1 MNPRRGSTKQI
12 VFIEEKEV
20 HGIVNGL
27 DRSQTSARGRPSV
40 TAHTEGSSLSTCKA
54 NARVMLKEKRST
66 TLTQFLVTGLVT
78 KGVKEADSAPV
89 RQKVKETH
97 KLAVEAARCDIIKG
111 RKALLW
117 LWK

>member
-54 NARVMLKEKRST
+54 NARTVLKENRAT
-66 TLTQFLVTGLVT
+66 TLTQFLI
-78 KGVKEADSAPV
+78 
-89 RQKVKETH
+89 
-97 KLAVEAARCDIIKG
+97 ARLI
-111 RKALLW
+111 L
-117 LWK
+117 